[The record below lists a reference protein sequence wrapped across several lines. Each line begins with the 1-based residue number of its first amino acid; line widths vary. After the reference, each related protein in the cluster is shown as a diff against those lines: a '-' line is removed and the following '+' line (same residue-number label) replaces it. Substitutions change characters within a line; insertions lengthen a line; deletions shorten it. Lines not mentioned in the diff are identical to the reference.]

1 MSRPVRVHT
10 RQTLADRAEIRLEAG
25 PARHLVRVLRRSRGD
40 PVVVFNGDG
49 SEYPATIVEARGA
62 DTCIVELGEGTRP
75 AVESP
80 LAIVLVQAVGRGDR
94 MDWCIQKA
102 CELGV
107 SAIVPVMTTRTEVRL
122 SGQRAEKRRTHWQ
135 GVAIAACEQSGR
147 CRVPEIAPPQ
157 PLTTLEPDGS
167 ASIMLDPE
175 ADAGLADISPPDPPA
190 FRIAVGPE
198 GGFTDAERDFLRQQG
213 FSGVQL
219 GPRILRTET
228 AGPALLAALQTVF
241 GDFRR
246 NVD

>member
-1 MSRPVRVHT
+1 MSRPVRIHT
-10 RQTLADRAEIRLEAG
+10 RQALADGAEIRLEAG

-62 DTCIVELGEGTRP
+62 DTCVVELGEGTRP

-80 LAIVLVQAVGRGDR
+80 LAIVLIQAVGRGDR

-107 SAIVPVMTTRTEVRL
+107 NAIVPVMTTRTEVRL
-122 SGQRAEKRRTHWQ
+122 AGQRAEKRRTHWQ

-147 CRVPEIAPPQ
+147 CRVPEIAPPRA
-157 PLTTLEPDGS
+157 LTAIEPDRC

-175 ADAGLADISPPDPPA
+175 ADAGLAELSPPDPPA
-190 FRIAVGPE
+190 FRIAIGPE
-198 GGFTDAERDFLRQQG
+198 GGFTDAERGFLRQQG
-213 FSGVQL
+213 FSGLHL

-228 AGPALLAALQTVF
+228 AGPALIAALQTVF
-241 GDFRR
+241 GDWR
-246 NVD
+246 